1 MERPIRSFGKL
12 PMRLEGPLFCCDS
25 EWSFLTP
32 LTHKSYRMGS
42 GPRNSSPRAG
52 DLRVPLSSQ
61 GRPAV
66 LAPWAASTESQ
77 RPEST
82 PLRTLSF
89 QAAGRGVGAPAM
101 PHSVTANA
109 HLLRPAQSGSVRGAW
124 GPRALSVVELA
135 RHPRSPD
142 FPGLSLQWVRADR
155 QPLPPASHSL
165 LQVVSNW
172 GKEGTNVFPS
182 ALSGSGYGFGRRV
195 SQDWACRR
203 DPPWPRNSRATWSH
217 QSTSLA
223 LGSWRW
229 TAQLGF
235 HPSLLAAPLHLQ
247 GCLSGT
253 RKDS

>member
-155 QPLPPASHSL
+155 QPLPPRQS
-165 LQVVSNW
+165 
-172 GKEGTNVFPS
+172 FS
-182 ALSGSGYGFGRRV
+182 APGGE
-195 SQDWACRR
+195 
-203 DPPWPRNSRATWSH
+203 
-217 QSTSLA
+217 
-223 LGSWRW
+223 
-229 TAQLGF
+229 QLG
-235 HPSLLAAPLHLQ
+235 Q
-247 GCLSGT
+247 GGNQRFPICPVGVGVWVWPQGLPGLGL
-253 RKDS
+253 